1 MTGAVALWPASAWA
15 LALPMLGI
23 MVSVG
28 MIVPASQTGLLGI
41 PSRNPGALAS
51 LFFFGQIALASV
63 YGMVARII
71 DMTAWHLALVV
82 ALPCL
87 VLGGMAVLCAGTF
100 QKKPAQ

>member
-1 MTGAVALWPASAWA
+1 MGQY
-15 LALPMLGI
+15 
-23 MVSVG
+23 
-28 MIVPASQTGLLGI
+28 VPASQTGLLGI
-41 PSRNPGALAS
+41 SSRNPGALAS

-87 VLGGMAVLCAGTF
+87 VLGGMAIVCSDMF
-100 QKKPAQ
+100 QKKPAREPHSSGRS